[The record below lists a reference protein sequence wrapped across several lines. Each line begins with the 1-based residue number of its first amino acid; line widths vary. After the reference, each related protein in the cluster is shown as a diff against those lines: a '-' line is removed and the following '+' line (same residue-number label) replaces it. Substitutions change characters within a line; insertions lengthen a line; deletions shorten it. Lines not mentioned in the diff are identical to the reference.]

1 MNKVMT
7 GLGIVLIVVAIASFA
22 YQGFTYSTQEEVVKL
37 GDLKITA
44 QTQDRVNIPPLAGG
58 AALIAGLA
66 LLYFGN
72 RRK

>member
-1 MNKVMT
+1 MNKLMT
-7 GLGIVLIVVAIASFA
+7 GLGIVLILLSIASFT
-22 YQGFTYSTQEEVVKL
+22 YQGFTYSKQEEVVRF

-44 QTQDRVNIPPLAGG
+44 ETQDKVTIPPLAGA